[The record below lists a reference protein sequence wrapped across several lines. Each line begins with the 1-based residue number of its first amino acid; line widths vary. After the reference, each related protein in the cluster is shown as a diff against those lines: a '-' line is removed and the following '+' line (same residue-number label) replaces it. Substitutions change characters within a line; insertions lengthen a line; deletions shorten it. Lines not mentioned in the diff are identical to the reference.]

1 MTFSLQE
8 FETSENVSVDNANER
23 VCGTVSSLEETRVTS
38 ELITGSEAFYSLISF
53 TGMARTAVPVSEF
66 VAKTF
71 ATLVNV
77 QAVLA
82 GQSGDVLHVW
92 ILIDD
97 WIPEVRMQV
106 YALQK
111 TIMKQLE
118 GLHFDFY
125 VVDLPHGTGP
135 QEMVSDIPV
144 IFNRAQQ
151 RSARSNSSGE

>member
-1 MTFSLQE
+1 MIFPLQD
-8 FETSENVSVDNANER
+8 FETSGNVSVDNARER

-38 ELITGSEAFYSLISF
+38 ELTSVESFYSLISF
-53 TGMARTAVPVSEF
+53 TGMTRTAVSVSEF

-71 ATLVNV
+71 AALGNV

-82 GQSGDVLHVW
+82 GQSADVLHVW
-92 ILIDD
+92 ILVDD
-97 WIPEVRMQV
+97 WIPEVRVKV

-111 TIMKQLE
+111 TVMKRLQ

-125 VVDLPHGTGP
+125 VVDLPQGIGP
-135 QEMVSDIPV
+135 EEMVSDIPV

-151 RSARSNSSGE
+151 R